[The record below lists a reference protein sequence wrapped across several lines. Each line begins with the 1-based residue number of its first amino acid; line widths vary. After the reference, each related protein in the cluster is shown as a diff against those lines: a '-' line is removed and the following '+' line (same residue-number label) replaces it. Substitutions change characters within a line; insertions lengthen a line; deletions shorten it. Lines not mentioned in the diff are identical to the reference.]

1 MTGFYVLQLSFCTEF
16 HIQVWKLCIFSL
28 RFLSSLSVDS
38 FCPSTH
44 FHTQHHLQQY
54 IITNNRDLGVIRKTT
69 WEEKLKGR
77 YQLIC
82 EHNKLRTLLFSFW
95 TEIHCLKMLNFFWK
109 PPSSQPYPSHLTI
122 ICCLVGRVAQHS
134 YQVSVLTCSEDVL
147 LAAAP
152 RLDLQREHRVCELQK
167 LTRMQNTEIK
177 WASSWDLRQRLY
189 VFSATFVPTL
199 QAINIFKHKCTSWW
213 SESNISNLNFPS
225 EKNPRWPEDR
235 LIEQTQR
242 TQQLKLFVKLQF

>member
-1 MTGFYVLQLSFCTEF
+1 MKIVYFQLEVF
-16 HIQVWKLCIFSL
+16 IIFECWF
-28 RFLSSLSVDS
+28 FLSQHTFPHTASFTTIYHHKQQGPRCHQKNNLRRKIKRPLS
-38 FCPSTH
+38 
-44 FHTQHHLQQY
+44 
-54 IITNNRDLGVIRKTT
+54 INM
-69 WEEKLKGR
+69 W
-77 YQLIC
+77 
-82 EHNKLRTLLFSFW
+82 TLLFSFW
-95 TEIHCLKMLNFFWK
+95 TEIHCLKILNFFWK

-199 QAINIFKHKCTSWW
+199 QAINMFKHKCTSWW